1 MELIIDIY
9 DIMRLADMVSG
20 RWMERKRT
28 IEGIKRN
35 IIHSLFSVPTK
46 ENAGRLLLLQHT
58 SNDHPHIFHQH
69 TLL

>member
-1 MELIIDIY
+1 
-9 DIMRLADMVSG
+9 MRLADMVSG

-46 ENAGRLLLLQHT
+46 ENAERLLLASTAHQQRSL
-58 SNDHPHIFHQH
+58 SHILISSTF
-69 TLL
+69 TLVRLIF